1 MLLEVMRETCTKI
14 EVCREAS
21 AALSGGPGFARIPSI
36 NRLVNYF
43 AMPALSAQVVELRTR
58 DADRTQQAILRAA
71 MTEFADKG
79 LGGARIDAIA
89 ERAGVNKR
97 LIYYYFDAKDGLFLA
112 VLEQTYADIRTAE
125 QALHLEAA
133 DPVEAVRR
141 LVAFTWQ
148 HYVAHPEFLNLLNS
162 ENLHRARH
170 LKQSKRI
177 REMNTPLIQTLADV
191 LERGRSAGLF
201 RGGIDPVQLYISI
214 AGLSYFYLSNNPTLS
229 TIFGRDLMSGK
240 ALAER
245 LSHITE
251 VVMGYVL
258 RD

>member
-1 MLLEVMRETCTKI
+1 MPT
-14 EVCREAS
+14 
-21 AALSGGPGFARIPSI
+21 ALS
-36 NRLVNYF
+36 N
-43 AMPALSAQVVELRTR
+43 VVELRTR
-58 DADRTQQAILRAA
+58 DADRTRQEILVAA
-71 MTEFADKG
+71 MSEFAEKG

-97 LIYYYFDAKDGLFLA
+97 LLYYYWGSKDSLFLA
-112 VLEQTYADIRTAE
+112 VLEQTYADIRSAE
-125 QALHLEAA
+125 QALRLEAIEPA
-133 DPVEAVRR
+133 EAIRR
-141 LVAFTWQ
+141 LVAFTWN
-148 HYVAHPEFLNLLNS
+148 HYVQHPEFLNLLNS

-177 REMNTPLIQTLADV
+177 REMNSPLIQSLGVV
-191 LERGRSAGLF
+191 LERGRHAGVF

-214 AGLSYFYLSNNPTLS
+214 AGLAYFYLSNNPTLS
-229 TIFGRDLMSGK
+229 TIFGRDLMTAK
-240 ALAER
+240 ARTER

>member
-1 MLLEVMRETCTKI
+1 M
-14 EVCREAS
+14 
-21 AALSGGPGFARIPSI
+21 ALIHQ
-36 NRLVNYF
+36 LVNYEK
-43 AMPALSAQVVELRTR
+43 MPPAPANVVELRTR

-71 MTEFADKG
+71 MAEFAEKG

-89 ERAGVNKR
+89 DRAGINKR
-97 LIYYYFDAKDGLFLA
+97 LIYYYFDGKDPLFLA
-112 VLEQTYADIRTAE
+112 ALEQTYADIRSAE
-125 QALHLEAA
+125 QALHLESIE
-133 DPVEAVRR
+133 PVEAVRR
-141 LVAFTWQ
+141 LVAFTWR
-148 HYVAHPEFLNLLNS
+148 HYVEHPEFLNLLNS

-177 REMNTPLIQTLADV
+177 REMNSPLIQTLGEV
-191 LERGRSAGLF
+191 LERGRRDGVF

-229 TIFGRDLMSGK
+229 TIFGRDLMSAK

-258 RD
+258 RN

>member
-1 MLLEVMRETCTKI
+1 MPGTAVPSTPRTRATAQP
-14 EVCREAS
+14 RAGAEARPR
-21 AALSGGPGFARIPSI
+21 AAAEP
-36 NRLVNYF
+36 
-43 AMPALSAQVVELRTR
+43 RTR

-71 MTEFADKG
+71 MAEFADKG

-97 LIYYYFDAKDGLFLA
+97 LLYYYFENKDDLFLA
-112 VLEQTYADIRTAE
+112 ALELTYADIRSAE
-125 QALHLEAA
+125 QALHLELA

-148 HYVAHPEFLNLLNS
+148 HYVRHPEFLHLLNS

-170 LKQSKRI
+170 LKRSTRI
-177 REMNTPLIQTLADV
+177 REMNSPLIQTLGDV
-191 LERGRSAGLF
+191 LERGRSDGLF
-201 RGGIDPVQLYISI
+201 RGGIDAVQLYISI
-214 AGLSYFYLSNNPTLS
+214 AGLAYFYLSNNATLS
-229 TIFGRDLMSGK
+229 TIFGRDLLSTRAMN
-240 ALAER
+240 ER

-258 RD
+258 RA

>member
-1 MLLEVMRETCTKI
+1 MPT
-14 EVCREAS
+14 
-21 AALSGGPGFARIPSI
+21 ALS
-36 NRLVNYF
+36 N
-43 AMPALSAQVVELRTR
+43 VVELRTR
-58 DADRTQQAILRAA
+58 DADRTRQEILVAA
-71 MTEFADKG
+71 MSEFAEKG

-97 LIYYYFDAKDGLFLA
+97 LLYYYWGSKDSLFLA

-125 QALHLEAA
+125 QALRLEAIEPA
-133 DPVEAVRR
+133 EAIRR
-141 LVAFTWQ
+141 LVAFTWN
-148 HYVAHPEFLNLLNS
+148 HYVQHPEFLNLLNS

-177 REMNTPLIQTLADV
+177 REMNSPLIQSLGVV
-191 LERGRSAGLF
+191 LERGRHAGVF

-214 AGLSYFYLSNNPTLS
+214 AGLAYFYLSNNPTLS
-229 TIFGRDLMSGK
+229 TIFGRDLMTAK
-240 ALAER
+240 ARTER